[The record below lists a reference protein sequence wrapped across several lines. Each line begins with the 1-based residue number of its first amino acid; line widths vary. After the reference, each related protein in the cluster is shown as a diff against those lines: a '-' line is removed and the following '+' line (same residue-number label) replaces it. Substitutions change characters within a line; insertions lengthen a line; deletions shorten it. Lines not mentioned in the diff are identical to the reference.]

1 MNEKIIIG
9 KKATRKSIIANFI
22 AFIFYGLIGGI
33 GTYGLLKFVS
43 NLNNNVCVYIGIIAF
58 IIVVPLAVITD
69 YIEINQT
76 SLTNHS
82 YNNYLQ
88 MLLETFLI
96 LLGKKQQNNIGFH
109 KPPSALKK
117 GE

>member
-1 MNEKIIIG
+1 M
-9 KKATRKSIIANFI
+9 
-22 AFIFYGLIGGI
+22 L
-33 GTYGLLKFVS
+33 
-43 NLNNNVCVYIGIIAF
+43 
-58 IIVVPLAVITD
+58 IVVPLAVITD

-96 LLGKKQQNNIGFH
+96 LLGKKQQNKKSINLNDIKNVELSYETFH
-109 KPPSALKK
+109 MLWAQKDIK
-117 GE
+117 